1 MVFMVIMVT
10 SVTNDEMTTT
20 DDNETRTRMRKR
32 FQEIEEQQIRREEA
46 KAAPVFVGYFGF
58 LVTFV
63 GALMMLFYLEIIP
76 LTFEILL
83 SIGVILFGV
92 LIIAVALFLRNAP
105 TLLMSEM

>member
-1 MVFMVIMVT
+1 M
-10 SVTNDEMTTT
+10 TNDETTTT
-20 DDNETRTRMRKR
+20 DDNDTRVRMRKR
-32 FQEIEEQQIRREEA
+32 FQELEEQQIRREEA
-46 KAAPVFVGYFGF
+46 GAAPIFVGYFGF

-63 GALMMLFYLEIIP
+63 GILMMMFYQGIIS

-83 SIGVILFGV
+83 SVGVILFGV

>member
-1 MVFMVIMVT
+1 M
-10 SVTNDEMTTT
+10 TNDEMTTT